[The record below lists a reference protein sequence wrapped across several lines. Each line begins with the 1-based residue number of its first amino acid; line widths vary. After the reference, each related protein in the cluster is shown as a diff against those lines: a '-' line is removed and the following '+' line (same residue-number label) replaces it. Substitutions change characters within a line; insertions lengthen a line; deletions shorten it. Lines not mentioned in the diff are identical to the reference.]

1 METIDFN
8 TVIAENISVVEGLI
22 GTANRLKNGLLSFA
36 DYRKTMIK
44 YQMQSDKVYKI
55 ADLINGYSYIHIIGV
70 DMYPSVFPF
79 DFYVYNS
86 NGSIEVVGTKSKLIE
101 LYIDSNKVL
110 YARVPF
116 GSFSNVHFSGM
127 FMQSCEETNLPSG
140 VSKL

>member
-1 METIDFN
+1 M
-8 TVIAENISVVEGLI
+8 EGLI

-44 YQMQSDKVYKI
+44 FQMQNDKVYKM
-55 ADLINGYSYIHIIGV
+55 ADLIKEYNYIHIIGV
-70 DMYPSVFPF
+70 DMCPSVFPF
-79 DFYVYNS
+79 DFYVYN
-86 NGSIEVVGTKSKLIE
+86 NNNRIEVVGTKSKLIE
-101 LYIDSNKVL
+101 LYMDSNKVL

-116 GSFSNVHFSGM
+116 GSFSNAHFSGM